1 MKTKSKNKKLRIALG
16 ICIPLII
23 IIAAALAV
31 VMKYGPTFGFYLV
44 PPSAERYGKDALAT
58 IGKNGIYSESYEWKS
73 TYEECLKMIENA
85 ESYEDTYP
93 AIKKALSVCGGKHS
107 MLMTKSESQDTT
119 ESYDEVLPTVS
130 LDGDI
135 AIIKLPDF
143 LVTAEDFLVTAE
155 AGQKY
160 AKVAEDFIHENRDK
174 IKGVVLDLRGNIGGD
189 MGPMATAVS
198 SLLPDGELVYYH
210 YRSYDIP
217 VTLKNGVVSNAGTGG
232 RSLYPEE
239 KLNVPVA
246 ILTDDMTASSGE
258 ALTLCF
264 RGLENTRTF
273 GAPTAGYTS
282 VNMLYNMYDGAQMY
296 LTVAFDK
303 ARTGEIFKETPIE
316 PDVATDSP
324 LEAALEWLRS

>member
-44 PPSAERYGKDALAT
+44 PPSAETYGKNALST
-58 IGKNGIYSESYEWKS
+58 IDKNGIFAGNDEWKS
-73 TYEECLKMIENA
+73 TYNECLKMIENA
-85 ESYEDTYP
+85 KSYDDTYD
-93 AIKKALSVCGGKHS
+93 AIRKALSVGGGKHS

-143 LVTAEDFLVTAE
+143 LGTAE

-174 IKGVVLDLRGNIGGD
+174 IKGVVLDLRGNTGGD

-210 YRSYDIP
+210 YRSYDVP

-232 RSLYPEE
+232 KSLYPEE

-264 RGLENTRTF
+264 RGLERTRTF

-324 LEAALEWLRS
+324 LEAALEWLRG

>member
-1 MKTKSKNKKLRIALG
+1 MKSNKRKSRKLRIALG
-16 ICIPLII
+16 ICIPLAL
-23 IIAAALAV
+23 IIAAALTVFA
-31 VMKYGPTFGFYLV
+31 KYGPDFGLYLV
-44 PPSAERYGKDALAT
+44 PPSAEDYGKDALAT
-58 IGKNGIYSESYEWKS
+58 IGKNGIYSGSDEWKS
-73 TYEECLKMIENA
+73 TYEECLKMIENV

-93 AIKKALSVCGGKHS
+93 AIKKALSVGGGKHS

-130 LDGDI
+130 LNGDI
-135 AIIKLPDF
+135 AVIKLPDF
-143 LVTAEDFLVTAE
+143 LGTAE
-155 AGQKY
+155 AGRKY

-174 IKGVVLDLRGNIGGD
+174 INGVVLDLRGNTGGD

-198 SLLPDGELVYYH
+198 SLLPDGELMYYH

-232 RSLYPEE
+232 KSLYPDE
-239 KLNVPVA
+239 KLKVPVA

-282 VNMLYNMYDGAQMY
+282 VNMLYNMYDGAQLY

-303 ARTGEIFKETPIE
+303 ARTGEIFKETSIE

>member
-16 ICIPLII
+16 ICIPFII

-44 PPSAERYGKDALAT
+44 PPSAETYGKNALST
-58 IGKNGIYSESYEWKS
+58 IDKNGIFAGNDEWRS
-73 TYEECLKMIENA
+73 TYNECLKMIENA
-85 ESYEDTYP
+85 KSYDDTYD
-93 AIKKALSVCGGKHS
+93 AIRKALSVGGGKHS

-143 LVTAEDFLVTAE
+143 LGTAE

-174 IKGVVLDLRGNIGGD
+174 IKGVVLDLRSNTGGD

-210 YRSYDIP
+210 YRSYDVP

-232 RSLYPEE
+232 KSLYPDE

-258 ALTLCF
+258 ALALCF

-303 ARTGEIFKETPIE
+303 ARTGEIFKETPIK

>member
-44 PPSAERYGKDALAT
+44 PPSAETYGKNALST
-58 IGKNGIYSESYEWKS
+58 IDKNGIFAGNDEWKS
-73 TYEECLKMIENA
+73 TYNECLKMIENA
-85 ESYEDTYP
+85 KSYDNTYD
-93 AIKKALSVCGGKHS
+93 AIRKALSVGGGKHS

-143 LVTAEDFLVTAE
+143 LGTAE

-174 IKGVVLDLRGNIGGD
+174 IKGVVLDLRGNTGGD

-210 YRSYDIP
+210 YRSYDVP

-232 RSLYPEE
+232 KSLYPEE

-303 ARTGEIFKETPIE
+303 ARTGEIFKETSIE

-324 LEAALEWLRS
+324 LEAALEWLRG

>member
-44 PPSAERYGKDALAT
+44 PPSAETYGKNALST
-58 IGKNGIYSESYEWKS
+58 IDKNGIFAGNDEWKS
-73 TYEECLKMIENA
+73 TYNECLKMIENA
-85 ESYEDTYP
+85 KSYDDTYD
-93 AIKKALSVCGGKHS
+93 AIRKALSVGGGKHS

-143 LVTAEDFLVTAE
+143 LGTAE

-174 IKGVVLDLRGNIGGD
+174 IKGVVLDLRGNTGGD

-210 YRSYDIP
+210 YRSYDVP

-232 RSLYPEE
+232 KSLYPEE

-273 GAPTAGYTS
+273 GTPTAGYTS

-303 ARTGEIFKETPIE
+303 ARTGEIFKETSIE

-324 LEAALEWLRS
+324 LEAALEWLRG

>member
-1 MKTKSKNKKLRIALG
+1 MKSNKRKSRKLRIALG
-16 ICIPLII
+16 ICIPLAL
-23 IIAAALAV
+23 IIAATLTVFA
-31 VMKYGPTFGFYLV
+31 KYGPDFGLYLV

-58 IGKNGIYSESYEWKS
+58 IGKNGIYSGSDEWKS

-107 MLMTKSESQDTT
+107 MLMTKSESQSTSD
-119 ESYDEVLPTVS
+119 SYDEVLPTVS

-143 LVTAEDFLVTAE
+143 LGTAE
-155 AGQKY
+155 AGRKY

-174 IKGVVLDLRGNIGGD
+174 IKGVVLDLRGNTGGD

-198 SLLPDGELVYYH
+198 SLLPDGELMYYH
-210 YRSYDIP
+210 YRSYDVP
-217 VTLKNGVVSNAGTGG
+217 VTLKDGVISNAGTDGK
-232 RSLYPEE
+232 SLYPDE
-239 KLNVPVA
+239 KLKVPVA

-264 RGLENTRTF
+264 RELENTRTF

-282 VNMLYNMYDGAQMY
+282 VNMLYSLYDGAQLY

-303 ARTGEIFKETPIE
+303 ARTGEVFEETRIVPN
-316 PDVATDSP
+316 VVTDSP
-324 LEAALEWLRS
+324 LEAALEWLGG

>member
-16 ICIPLII
+16 ICIPFII

-44 PPSAERYGKDALAT
+44 PPSAETYGKNALST
-58 IGKNGIYSESYEWKS
+58 IDKNGIFAGNDEWKS
-73 TYEECLKMIENA
+73 TYNECLKMIENA
-85 ESYEDTYP
+85 KSYDDTYD
-93 AIKKALSVCGGKHS
+93 AIRKALSVGGGKHS

-143 LVTAEDFLVTAE
+143 LGTAE

-174 IKGVVLDLRGNIGGD
+174 IKGVVLDLRGNTGGD

-210 YRSYDIP
+210 YRSYDVP

-232 RSLYPEE
+232 KSLYPDE

-258 ALTLCF
+258 ALALCF

-303 ARTGEIFKETPIE
+303 ARTGEIFKEKPIE

>member
-1 MKTKSKNKKLRIALG
+1 MKSNKRKSRKLRIALG
-16 ICIPLII
+16 ICIPLAL
-23 IIAAALAV
+23 IIAATLTVFA
-31 VMKYGPTFGFYLV
+31 KYGPDFGLYLV

-58 IGKNGIYSESYEWKS
+58 IGKNGIYSGSDEWKS

-107 MLMTKSESQDTT
+107 MLMTKSESQSTSD
-119 ESYDEVLPTVS
+119 SYDEVLPTVS

-143 LVTAEDFLVTAE
+143 LGTAE
-155 AGQKY
+155 AGRKY

-174 IKGVVLDLRGNIGGD
+174 VKGVVLDLRGNTGGD

-198 SLLPDGELVYYH
+198 SLLPDGELMYYH
-210 YRSYDIP
+210 YRSYDVP
-217 VTLKNGVVSNAGTGG
+217 VTLKDGVISNAGTGG
-232 RSLYPEE
+232 KSLYPDE
-239 KLNVPVA
+239 KLKVPVA

-282 VNMLYNMYDGAQMY
+282 VNMLYSLYDGAQLY

-303 ARTGEIFKETPIE
+303 ACTGEIFKETSIE
-316 PDVATDSP
+316 PDVATDFP

>member
-1 MKTKSKNKKLRIALG
+1 MKSNKRKSRKLRIALG
-16 ICIPLII
+16 ICIPLAL
-23 IIAAALAV
+23 IIAAALTV
-31 VMKYGPTFGFYLV
+31 VAKYGPDFGLYLV

-58 IGKNGIYSESYEWKS
+58 IGKNGIYSGSDEWKS

-93 AIKKALSVCGGKHS
+93 AVKKALSVGGGKHS

-130 LDGDI
+130 LNGDI
-135 AIIKLPDF
+135 AVIKLPDF
-143 LVTAEDFLVTAE
+143 LGTAE
-155 AGQKY
+155 AGRKY

-174 IKGVVLDLRGNIGGD
+174 INGVVLDLRGNTGGD

-198 SLLPDGELVYYH
+198 SLLPDGELMYYH
-210 YRSYDIP
+210 YRSYDVP
-217 VTLKNGVVSNAGTGG
+217 VTLKDGVISNAGTGG
-232 RSLYPEE
+232 KSLYPEE
-239 KLNVPVA
+239 KLNVPVV
-246 ILTDDMTASSGE
+246 ILTDGMTASSGE

-264 RGLENTRTF
+264 RGLENVKTF

-282 VNMLYNMYDGAQMY
+282 VNMLYSLYDGAQMY

-303 ARTGEIFKETPIE
+303 ARTGEVFEETRIE
-316 PDVATDSP
+316 PDVVTDSP
-324 LEAALEWLRS
+324 LEVALEWLRS

>member
-1 MKTKSKNKKLRIALG
+1 MKSNKRKSRKLRIALG
-16 ICIPLII
+16 ICIPLAL
-23 IIAAALAV
+23 IIAATLTV
-31 VMKYGPTFGFYLV
+31 VAKYGPDFGLYLV

-58 IGKNGIYSESYEWKS
+58 IGKNGIYSGSDEWKS

-107 MLMTKSESQDTT
+107 ILMTKSESQITSD
-119 ESYDEVLPTVS
+119 SYDEVLPTVS
-130 LDGDI
+130 LNGDI
-135 AIIKLPDF
+135 AVIKLPDF
-143 LVTAEDFLVTAE
+143 LGTAE
-155 AGQKY
+155 AGRKY

-174 IKGVVLDLRGNIGGD
+174 INGVVLDLRGNTGGD

-198 SLLPDGELVYYH
+198 SLLPDGELMYYH
-210 YRSYDIP
+210 YRSYDVP
-217 VTLKNGVVSNAGTGG
+217 VTLKDGVISNAGTGG
-232 RSLYPEE
+232 KSLYPDE
-239 KLNVPVA
+239 KLKVPVA

-264 RGLENTRTF
+264 RGLENVKTF

-282 VNMLYNMYDGAQMY
+282 VNMLYSLYDGAQMY

-303 ARTGEIFKETPIE
+303 ARTGEIFKETSIE

>member
-1 MKTKSKNKKLRIALG
+1 MKSKKIKSRKLRIALG
-16 ICIPLII
+16 ICIPLAL
-23 IIAAALAV
+23 IIAAALTV
-31 VMKYGPTFGFYLV
+31 VAKYGPDFGLYLV

-58 IGKNGIYSESYEWKS
+58 IGKNGIYSGSDEWKS

-107 MLMTKSESQDTT
+107 MLMTKSESQSTSD
-119 ESYDEVLPTVS
+119 SYDEVLPTVS
-130 LDGDI
+130 LNGDI
-135 AIIKLPDF
+135 AVIKLPDF
-143 LVTAEDFLVTAE
+143 LGTAE
-155 AGQKY
+155 AGRKY

-174 IKGVVLDLRGNIGGD
+174 IKGVVLDLRGNTGGD

-198 SLLPDGELVYYH
+198 SLLPDGELIYYH
-210 YRSYDIP
+210 YRSYDVP
-217 VTLKNGVVSNAGTGG
+217 VTLKDGVISNAGTGG
-232 RSLYPEE
+232 KSLYPEE
-239 KLNVPVA
+239 KLKVPVA

-264 RGLENTRTF
+264 RGLENVKTF

-303 ARTGEIFKETPIE
+303 ARTGEVFEETRIE
-316 PDVATDSP
+316 PDVVTDFP

>member
-1 MKTKSKNKKLRIALG
+1 M
-16 ICIPLII
+16 
-23 IIAAALAV
+23 
-31 VMKYGPTFGFYLV
+31 
-44 PPSAERYGKDALAT
+44 
-58 IGKNGIYSESYEWKS
+58 
-73 TYEECLKMIENA
+73 
-85 ESYEDTYP
+85 
-93 AIKKALSVCGGKHS
+93 
-107 MLMTKSESQDTT
+107 
-119 ESYDEVLPTVS
+119 
-130 LDGDI
+130 
-135 AIIKLPDF
+135 
-143 LVTAEDFLVTAE
+143 
-155 AGQKY
+155 
-160 AKVAEDFIHENRDK
+160 
-174 IKGVVLDLRGNIGGD
+174 LDLRGNTGGD

-210 YRSYDIP
+210 YRSYDVP

-232 RSLYPEE
+232 KSLYPDE

-246 ILTDDMTASSGE
+246 ILTDGMTASSGE

-303 ARTGEIFKETPIE
+303 ARTGEIFKETSIE

-324 LEAALEWLRS
+324 LEAALEWLRG

>member
-1 MKTKSKNKKLRIALG
+1 MKSNKRKSRKLRIALG
-16 ICIPLII
+16 ICIPLAL
-23 IIAAALAV
+23 IIAAALTV
-31 VMKYGPTFGFYLV
+31 VAKYGPDFGLYLV

-58 IGKNGIYSESYEWKS
+58 IGKNGIYSGSDEWKS

-93 AIKKALSVCGGKHS
+93 AVKKALSVGGGKHS

-143 LVTAEDFLVTAE
+143 LGTAE
-155 AGQKY
+155 AGRKY

-174 IKGVVLDLRGNIGGD
+174 IKGVVLDLRGNTGGD

-198 SLLPDGELVYYH
+198 SLLPDGELMYYH
-210 YRSYDIP
+210 YRSYDVP
-217 VTLKNGVVSNAGTGG
+217 VTLKDGVISNAGTGG
-232 RSLYPEE
+232 KSLYPDE
-239 KLNVPVA
+239 KLKVPVA

-264 RGLENTRTF
+264 RGLENVKTF

-282 VNMLYNMYDGAQMY
+282 VNMLYSLYDGAQMY

>member
-44 PPSAERYGKDALAT
+44 PPSAETYGKNALST
-58 IGKNGIYSESYEWKS
+58 IDKNGIFAGNDEWKS
-73 TYEECLKMIENA
+73 TYNECLKMIENA
-85 ESYEDTYP
+85 KSYDDTYD
-93 AIKKALSVCGGKHS
+93 AIRKALSVGGGKHS

-143 LVTAEDFLVTAE
+143 LGTAE

-174 IKGVVLDLRGNIGGD
+174 IKGVVLDLRGNTGGD

-232 RSLYPEE
+232 KSLYPDE

-303 ARTGEIFKETPIE
+303 ARTGEIFKETSIE

-324 LEAALEWLRS
+324 LEAALEWLRG

>member
-44 PPSAERYGKDALAT
+44 PPSAETYGKNALST
-58 IGKNGIYSESYEWKS
+58 IDKNGIFAGNDEWKS
-73 TYEECLKMIENA
+73 TYNECLKMIENA
-85 ESYEDTYP
+85 KSYDNTYD
-93 AIKKALSVCGGKHS
+93 AIRKALSVGGGKHS

-143 LVTAEDFLVTAE
+143 LGTAE

-174 IKGVVLDLRGNIGGD
+174 IKGVVLDLRGNTGGD

-210 YRSYDIP
+210 YRSYDVP

-232 RSLYPEE
+232 KSLYPEE

-324 LEAALEWLRS
+324 LEAALEWLRG

>member
-1 MKTKSKNKKLRIALG
+1 MKSNKRKSRKLRIALG
-16 ICIPLII
+16 ICIPLAL
-23 IIAAALAV
+23 IIAAALTV
-31 VMKYGPTFGFYLV
+31 VAKYGPDFGLYLV

-58 IGKNGIYSESYEWKS
+58 IGKNGIYSGSDEWKS

-93 AIKKALSVCGGKHS
+93 AIKKALSVGGGKHS

-130 LDGDI
+130 LSGDI
-135 AIIKLPDF
+135 AVIKLPDF
-143 LVTAEDFLVTAE
+143 LGTAE
-155 AGQKY
+155 AGRKY
-160 AKVAEDFIHENRDK
+160 AKVAEDFIHDNRDK
-174 IKGVVLDLRGNIGGD
+174 VKGVVLDLRGNTGGD

-198 SLLPDGELVYYH
+198 SLLPDGELMYYH
-210 YRSYDIP
+210 YRSYDVP
-217 VTLKNGVVSNAGTGG
+217 VTLKDGVISNAGTGG
-232 RSLYPEE
+232 KSLYPDE
-239 KLNVPVA
+239 KLKVPVA

-264 RGLENTRTF
+264 RGLENVKTF

-282 VNMLYNMYDGAQMY
+282 VNILYSLYDGAQLY

-303 ARTGEIFKETPIE
+303 ARTGEIFKETSIE

>member
-44 PPSAERYGKDALAT
+44 PPSAETYGKNALST
-58 IGKNGIYSESYEWKS
+58 IDKNGIFAGNDEWKS
-73 TYEECLKMIENA
+73 TYNECLKMIENA
-85 ESYEDTYP
+85 KSYDDTYD
-93 AIKKALSVCGGKHS
+93 AIRKALSVGGGKHS

-143 LVTAEDFLVTAE
+143 LGTAE

-174 IKGVVLDLRGNIGGD
+174 IKGVVLDLRGNTGGD

-210 YRSYDIP
+210 YRSYDVP

-232 RSLYPEE
+232 KSLYPEE

-316 PDVATDSP
+316 PDGATGSP
-324 LEAALEWLRS
+324 LEAALEWLRG

>member
-1 MKTKSKNKKLRIALG
+1 M
-16 ICIPLII
+16 
-23 IIAAALAV
+23 
-31 VMKYGPTFGFYLV
+31 
-44 PPSAERYGKDALAT
+44 
-58 IGKNGIYSESYEWKS
+58 
-73 TYEECLKMIENA
+73 
-85 ESYEDTYP
+85 
-93 AIKKALSVCGGKHS
+93 
-107 MLMTKSESQDTT
+107 
-119 ESYDEVLPTVS
+119 
-130 LDGDI
+130 
-135 AIIKLPDF
+135 
-143 LVTAEDFLVTAE
+143 
-155 AGQKY
+155 
-160 AKVAEDFIHENRDK
+160 
-174 IKGVVLDLRGNIGGD
+174 LDLRGNTGGD

-210 YRSYDIP
+210 YRSYDVP

-258 ALTLCF
+258 ALMLCF

-303 ARTGEIFKETPIE
+303 ARTGEIFKETSIE
-316 PDVATDSP
+316 PDVATGSP

>member
-1 MKTKSKNKKLRIALG
+1 MKSKKIKSRKLRIALG
-16 ICIPLII
+16 ICIPLAL
-23 IIAAALAV
+23 IIAAALTV
-31 VMKYGPTFGFYLV
+31 VAKYGPDFGLYLV

-58 IGKNGIYSESYEWKS
+58 IGKNGIYSGSDEWKS

-107 MLMTKSESQDTT
+107 MLMTKSESQSTSD
-119 ESYDEVLPTVS
+119 SYDEVLPTVS
-130 LDGDI
+130 LNGDI
-135 AIIKLPDF
+135 AVIKLPDF
-143 LVTAEDFLVTAE
+143 LGTAE
-155 AGQKY
+155 AGRKY

-174 IKGVVLDLRGNIGGD
+174 IKGVVLDLRGNTGGD

-198 SLLPDGELVYYH
+198 SLLPDGELMYYH
-210 YRSYDIP
+210 YRSYDVP
-217 VTLKNGVVSNAGTGG
+217 VTLKDGVISNAGTGG
-232 RSLYPEE
+232 KSLYPDE
-239 KLNVPVA
+239 KLKVPVA

-264 RGLENTRTF
+264 RGLENVKTF

-282 VNMLYNMYDGAQMY
+282 VNMLYSLYDGAQMY

-303 ARTGEIFKETPIE
+303 ARTGEIFKETSIE

>member
-1 MKTKSKNKKLRIALG
+1 MKSNKRKSRKLRIALG
-16 ICIPLII
+16 ICIPLAL
-23 IIAAALAV
+23 IIAAALTVFA
-31 VMKYGPTFGFYLV
+31 KYGPDFGLYLV

-58 IGKNGIYSESYEWKS
+58 IGKNGIYSGSDEWKS

-107 MLMTKSESQDTT
+107 MLMTKSESQSTSD
-119 ESYDEVLPTVS
+119 SYDEVLPTVS
-130 LDGDI
+130 LNGDI
-135 AIIKLPDF
+135 AVIKLPDF
-143 LVTAEDFLVTAE
+143 LGTAE
-155 AGQKY
+155 AGRKY

-174 IKGVVLDLRGNIGGD
+174 VKGVVLDLRGNTGGD

-198 SLLPDGELVYYH
+198 SLLPDGELMYYH
-210 YRSYDIP
+210 YRSYDVP
-217 VTLKNGVVSNAGTGG
+217 VTLKDGVISNAGTGG
-232 RSLYPEE
+232 KSLYPDE
-239 KLNVPVA
+239 KLKVPVA
-246 ILTDDMTASSGE
+246 ILTDGMTASSGE

-264 RGLENTRTF
+264 RGLENVKTF

-282 VNMLYNMYDGAQMY
+282 VNMLYSLYDGAQMY

-303 ARTGEIFKETPIE
+303 AHTGEIFKETSIE

>member
-16 ICIPLII
+16 ICIPFII

-44 PPSAERYGKDALAT
+44 PPSAETYGKNALST
-58 IGKNGIYSESYEWKS
+58 IDKNGIFAGNDEWKS
-73 TYEECLKMIENA
+73 TYNECLKMIENA
-85 ESYEDTYP
+85 KSYDDTYD
-93 AIKKALSVCGGKHS
+93 AIRKALSVGGGKHS

-143 LVTAEDFLVTAE
+143 LGTAE

-174 IKGVVLDLRGNIGGD
+174 IKGVVLDLRGNTGGD

-210 YRSYDIP
+210 YRSYDVP

-232 RSLYPEE
+232 KSLYPEE

-258 ALTLCF
+258 ALALCF

-303 ARTGEIFKETPIE
+303 ARTGEIFKEKPIE

>member
-1 MKTKSKNKKLRIALG
+1 MKSNKRKSRKLRIALG
-16 ICIPLII
+16 ICIPLAL
-23 IIAAALAV
+23 IIAAALTVFA
-31 VMKYGPTFGFYLV
+31 KYGPDFGLYLV

-58 IGKNGIYSESYEWKS
+58 IGKNGIYSGSDEWKS

-107 MLMTKSESQDTT
+107 MLMTKSESQSTSD
-119 ESYDEVLPTVS
+119 SYDEVLPTVS

-143 LVTAEDFLVTAE
+143 LGTAE
-155 AGQKY
+155 AGRKY
-160 AKVAEDFIHENRDK
+160 AKIAEDFIHENRDK
-174 IKGVVLDLRGNIGGD
+174 INGVVLDLRGNTGGD

-198 SLLPDGELVYYH
+198 SLLPDSELMYYH
-210 YRSYDIP
+210 YRSYDVP
-217 VTLKNGVVSNAGTGG
+217 VTLKDGVISNAGTGG
-232 RSLYPEE
+232 KSLYPDE
-239 KLNVPVA
+239 KLKVPVA
-246 ILTDDMTASSGE
+246 ILTDGMTASSGE

-264 RGLENTRTF
+264 RGLENVKTF

-282 VNMLYNMYDGAQMY
+282 VNMLYSLYDGAQLY

-303 ARTGEIFKETPIE
+303 ARAGEVFEETRIV
-316 PDVATDSP
+316 PDVVTDSP
-324 LEAALEWLRS
+324 LEAALEWLGG

>member
-1 MKTKSKNKKLRIALG
+1 MKSNKRKSRKLRIALG
-16 ICIPLII
+16 ICIPLAL
-23 IIAAALAV
+23 IIAATLTVFA
-31 VMKYGPTFGFYLV
+31 KYGPDFGLYLV

-58 IGKNGIYSESYEWKS
+58 IGKNGIYSGSDEWKS

-107 MLMTKSESQDTT
+107 MLMTKSESQSTSD
-119 ESYDEVLPTVS
+119 SYDEVLPTVS

-143 LVTAEDFLVTAE
+143 LGTAE
-155 AGQKY
+155 AGRKY

-174 IKGVVLDLRGNIGGD
+174 IKGVVLDLRGNTGGD

-198 SLLPDGELVYYH
+198 SLLPDGELMYYH
-210 YRSYDIP
+210 YRSYDVP
-217 VTLKNGVVSNAGTGG
+217 VTLKDGVISNAGTGG
-232 RSLYPEE
+232 KSLYPDE
-239 KLNVPVA
+239 KLKVPVA

-264 RGLENTRTF
+264 RGLENVKTF

-282 VNMLYNMYDGAQMY
+282 VNMLYSLYDGAQMY

-303 ARTGEIFKETPIE
+303 ARTGEIFKETSIE

>member
-1 MKTKSKNKKLRIALG
+1 MKSNKRKSRKLRIALG
-16 ICIPLII
+16 ICIPLAL
-23 IIAAALAV
+23 IIAAALTVFA
-31 VMKYGPTFGFYLV
+31 KYEPDFGLYLV

-58 IGKNGIYSESYEWKS
+58 IGKNGIYSGSDDWKS

-85 ESYEDTYP
+85 KSYEDTYP

-107 MLMTKSESQDTT
+107 ILMTKSESQSTSD
-119 ESYDEVLPTVS
+119 SYDEVLPTVS
-130 LDGDI
+130 LNGDI
-135 AIIKLPDF
+135 AVIKLPDF
-143 LVTAEDFLVTAE
+143 LGTAE
-155 AGQKY
+155 AGRKY

-174 IKGVVLDLRGNIGGD
+174 INGVVLDLRGNTGGD

-198 SLLPDGELVYYH
+198 SLLPDGELMYYH
-210 YRSYDIP
+210 YRSYDVP
-217 VTLKNGVVSNAGTGG
+217 VTLKDGVISNAGTGG
-232 RSLYPEE
+232 KSLYPDE
-239 KLNVPVA
+239 KLKVPVA

-264 RGLENTRTF
+264 RGLENVKTF

-282 VNMLYNMYDGAQMY
+282 VNMLYSLYDGAQMY

-303 ARTGEIFKETPIE
+303 ARTGEIFKETSIE

>member
-1 MKTKSKNKKLRIALG
+1 MKSNKRKNRKLRIALG
-16 ICIPLII
+16 ICIPLAL
-23 IIAAALAV
+23 IIAAALTV
-31 VMKYGPTFGFYLV
+31 VAKYGPDFGLYLV

-58 IGKNGIYSESYEWKS
+58 IGKNGIYSGSDEWKS

-107 MLMTKSESQDTT
+107 MLMTKSESQSTSD
-119 ESYDEVLPTVS
+119 SYDEVLPTVS
-130 LDGDI
+130 LNGDI
-135 AIIKLPDF
+135 AVIKLPDF
-143 LVTAEDFLVTAE
+143 LGTAE
-155 AGQKY
+155 AGRKY

-174 IKGVVLDLRGNIGGD
+174 IKGVVLDLRGNTGGD

-198 SLLPDGELVYYH
+198 SLLPDGELMYYH
-210 YRSYDIP
+210 YCSYDVP
-217 VTLKNGVVSNAGTGG
+217 VTLKDGVISNAGTGG
-232 RSLYPEE
+232 KSLYPDE
-239 KLNVPVA
+239 KLKVPVA
-246 ILTDDMTASSGE
+246 ILADDMTASSGE

-264 RGLENTRTF
+264 RGLEKVKTF

-282 VNMLYNMYDGAQMY
+282 VNMLYSLYDGAQLY

-303 ARTGEIFKETPIE
+303 ARTGEIFKETSIE

>member
-1 MKTKSKNKKLRIALG
+1 MKSNKRKSRKLRIALG
-16 ICIPLII
+16 ICIPLAL
-23 IIAAALAV
+23 IIAAALTV
-31 VMKYGPTFGFYLV
+31 VTKYGPDFGLYLV

-58 IGKNGIYSESYEWKS
+58 IGKNGIYSGSDEWKS
-73 TYEECLKMIENA
+73 TYEECLKTIENA

-93 AIKKALSVCGGKHS
+93 AIKKALSVGGGKHS

-130 LDGDI
+130 LNGDI
-135 AIIKLPDF
+135 AVIKLPDF
-143 LVTAEDFLVTAE
+143 LGTAE
-155 AGQKY
+155 AGRKY

-174 IKGVVLDLRGNIGGD
+174 INGVVLDLRGNTGGD

-198 SLLPDGELVYYH
+198 SLLPDGELMYYH
-210 YRSYDIP
+210 YRSYDVP
-217 VTLKNGVVSNAGTGG
+217 VTLKDGVISNAGTGG
-232 RSLYPEE
+232 KSLYPDE
-239 KLNVPVA
+239 KLKVPVA
-246 ILTDDMTASSGE
+246 ILTDGMTASSGE

-264 RGLENTRTF
+264 RGLENVKTF

-282 VNMLYNMYDGAQMY
+282 VNMLYSLYDGAQMY

-303 ARTGEIFKETPIE
+303 ARTGEVFEETRIE
-316 PDVATDSP
+316 PDVVTDSP

>member
-44 PPSAERYGKDALAT
+44 PPSAETYGKNALST
-58 IGKNGIYSESYEWKS
+58 IDKNGIFAGNDEWKS
-73 TYEECLKMIENA
+73 TYNECLKMIENA
-85 ESYEDTYP
+85 KSYDDTYD
-93 AIKKALSVCGGKHS
+93 AIRKALSVGGGKHS

-143 LVTAEDFLVTAE
+143 LGTAE

-174 IKGVVLDLRGNIGGD
+174 IKGVVLDLRGNTGGD

-210 YRSYDIP
+210 YLSYDVP

-232 RSLYPEE
+232 KSLYPDE

-303 ARTGEIFKETPIE
+303 ARTGEIFKETSIE

-324 LEAALEWLRS
+324 LEAALEWLRG

>member
-1 MKTKSKNKKLRIALG
+1 MKSNKRKSRKLRIALG
-16 ICIPLII
+16 ICIPLAL
-23 IIAAALAV
+23 IIAAALTV
-31 VMKYGPTFGFYLV
+31 VAKYGPDFGLYLV

-58 IGKNGIYSESYEWKS
+58 IGKNGIYSGSDEWKS
-73 TYEECLKMIENA
+73 TYKECLKMIENA

-107 MLMTKSESQDTT
+107 MLMTKSESQSTSD
-119 ESYDEVLPTVS
+119 SYDEVLPTVS
-130 LDGDI
+130 LNGDI
-135 AIIKLPDF
+135 AVIKLPDF
-143 LVTAEDFLVTAE
+143 LGTAE
-155 AGQKY
+155 AGRKY

-174 IKGVVLDLRGNIGGD
+174 IKGVVLDLRGNTGGD

-198 SLLPDGELVYYH
+198 SLLPDGELMYYH
-210 YRSYDIP
+210 YRSYDVP
-217 VTLKNGVVSNAGTGG
+217 VTLKDGVISNAGTGG
-232 RSLYPEE
+232 KSLYPEE

-264 RGLENTRTF
+264 RGLENVKTF

-282 VNMLYNMYDGAQMY
+282 VNMLYSLYDGAQLY

-303 ARTGEIFKETPIE
+303 ARTGEVFEETRIVPN
-316 PDVATDSP
+316 VVTDSP
-324 LEAALEWLRS
+324 LEAALEWLGG

>member
-44 PPSAERYGKDALAT
+44 PPSAETYGKNALST
-58 IGKNGIYSESYEWKS
+58 IDKNGIFAGNDEWKS
-73 TYEECLKMIENA
+73 TYNECLKMIENA
-85 ESYEDTYP
+85 KSYDDTYD
-93 AIKKALSVCGGKHS
+93 AIRKALSVGGGKHS

-143 LVTAEDFLVTAE
+143 LGTAE

-174 IKGVVLDLRGNIGGD
+174 IKGVVLDLRGNTGGD

-210 YRSYDIP
+210 YRSYDVP

-232 RSLYPEE
+232 KSLYPEE

-324 LEAALEWLRS
+324 LEAALEWLRG

>member
-31 VMKYGPTFGFYLV
+31 VIKYGPTFGFYLV
-44 PPSAERYGKDALAT
+44 PPSAETYGKNALST
-58 IGKNGIYSESYEWKS
+58 IDKNGIFAGNDEWKN
-73 TYEECLKMIENA
+73 TYNECLKMIENA
-85 ESYEDTYP
+85 KNYDDTYD
-93 AIKKALSVCGGKHS
+93 AIRKALSVGGGKHS

-143 LVTAEDFLVTAE
+143 LGTAE

-174 IKGVVLDLRGNIGGD
+174 IKGVVLDLRGNTGGD

-232 RSLYPEE
+232 KSLYPEE

-264 RGLENTRTF
+264 RGLERTRTF

-303 ARTGEIFKETPIE
+303 ARTGEIFKETSIE

-324 LEAALEWLRS
+324 LEAALEWLRG

>member
-44 PPSAERYGKDALAT
+44 PPSAETYGKNALST
-58 IGKNGIYSESYEWKS
+58 IDKNGIFAGNDEWKS
-73 TYEECLKMIENA
+73 TYNECLKMIENA
-85 ESYEDTYP
+85 KSYDDTYD
-93 AIKKALSVCGGKHS
+93 AIRKALSVGGGKHS

-143 LVTAEDFLVTAE
+143 LGTAE

-174 IKGVVLDLRGNIGGD
+174 IKGVVLDLRGNTGGD

-210 YRSYDIP
+210 YRSYDVP
-217 VTLKNGVVSNAGTGG
+217 VTLKNRVVSNAGTGG
-232 RSLYPEE
+232 KSLYPDE

-303 ARTGEIFKETPIE
+303 ARTGEIFKETSIE

-324 LEAALEWLRS
+324 LEAALEWLRG

>member
-44 PPSAERYGKDALAT
+44 PPSAETYGKNALST
-58 IGKNGIYSESYEWKS
+58 IDKNGIFAGNDEWKS
-73 TYEECLKMIENA
+73 TYNECLKMIEIAKN
-85 ESYEDTYP
+85 YDDTYD
-93 AIKKALSVCGGKHS
+93 AIKKALSVGGGKHS

-143 LVTAEDFLVTAE
+143 LGTAE

-174 IKGVVLDLRGNIGGD
+174 IKGVVLDLRGNTGGD

-232 RSLYPEE
+232 KSLYPDE

-324 LEAALEWLRS
+324 LEAAIEWLRG

>member
-1 MKTKSKNKKLRIALG
+1 MKSNKRKSRKLRIALG
-16 ICIPLII
+16 ICIPLAL
-23 IIAAALAV
+23 IIAAALTVFA
-31 VMKYGPTFGFYLV
+31 KYGPDLGLYLV

-58 IGKNGIYSESYEWKS
+58 IGKNGIYSGSDEWKS

-107 MLMTKSESQDTT
+107 MLMTKSESQSTSD
-119 ESYDEVLPTVS
+119 SYDEVLPTVS
-130 LDGDI
+130 LNGDI
-135 AIIKLPDF
+135 AVIKLPDF
-143 LVTAEDFLVTAE
+143 LGTAE

-174 IKGVVLDLRGNIGGD
+174 IKGVVLDLRGNTGGD

-198 SLLPDGELVYYH
+198 SLLPDGELMYYH
-210 YRSYDIP
+210 YRSYDVP
-217 VTLKNGVVSNAGTGG
+217 VTLKDGVISNAGTGG
-232 RSLYPEE
+232 KSLYPDE
-239 KLNVPVA
+239 KLKVPVA
-246 ILTDDMTASSGE
+246 ILTDGMTASSGE

-264 RGLENTRTF
+264 RGLEKVKTF

-282 VNMLYNMYDGAQMY
+282 VNMLYSLYDGAQLY

-303 ARTGEIFKETPIE
+303 ARTGEIFKETSIE

>member
-1 MKTKSKNKKLRIALG
+1 MKSNKRKSRKLRIALG
-16 ICIPLII
+16 ICIPLAL
-23 IIAAALAV
+23 IIAATLTV
-31 VMKYGPTFGFYLV
+31 VAKYGPDFGLYLV

-58 IGKNGIYSESYEWKS
+58 IGKNGIYSGSDEWKS

-107 MLMTKSESQDTT
+107 ILMTKSESQSTSD
-119 ESYDEVLPTVS
+119 SYDEVLPTVS
-130 LDGDI
+130 LNGDI
-135 AIIKLPDF
+135 AVIKLPDF
-143 LVTAEDFLVTAE
+143 LGTAE
-155 AGQKY
+155 AGRKY

-174 IKGVVLDLRGNIGGD
+174 INGVVLDLRGNTGGD

-198 SLLPDGELVYYH
+198 SLLPDGELMYYH
-210 YRSYDIP
+210 YRSYDVP
-217 VTLKNGVVSNAGTGG
+217 VTLKDGVISNAGTGG
-232 RSLYPEE
+232 KSLYPDE
-239 KLNVPVA
+239 KLKVPVA
-246 ILTDDMTASSGE
+246 ILTDGMTASSGE

-264 RGLENTRTF
+264 RGLENVKTF

-282 VNMLYNMYDGAQMY
+282 VNILYSLYDGAQMY

-303 ARTGEIFKETPIE
+303 ARTGEIFKETSIE

>member
-31 VMKYGPTFGFYLV
+31 VIKYGPTFGFYLV
-44 PPSAERYGKDALAT
+44 PPSAETYGKNALST
-58 IGKNGIYSESYEWKS
+58 IDKNGIFAGNNEWKS
-73 TYEECLKMIENA
+73 TYNECLKMIENA
-85 ESYEDTYP
+85 KSYDDTYD
-93 AIKKALSVCGGKHS
+93 AIRKALSVGGGKHS

-143 LVTAEDFLVTAE
+143 LGTAE

-174 IKGVVLDLRGNIGGD
+174 IKGVVLDLRGNTGGD

-232 RSLYPEE
+232 KSLYPEE

-324 LEAALEWLRS
+324 LEAALEWLRG

>member
-44 PPSAERYGKDALAT
+44 PPSAETYGKNALST
-58 IGKNGIYSESYEWKS
+58 IDKNGIFAGNDEWKS
-73 TYEECLKMIENA
+73 TYNECLKMIENA
-85 ESYEDTYP
+85 KSYDDTYD
-93 AIKKALSVCGGKHS
+93 AIRKALSVGGGKHS

-143 LVTAEDFLVTAE
+143 LGTAE

-174 IKGVVLDLRGNIGGD
+174 IKGVVLDLRGNTGGD

-232 RSLYPEE
+232 KSLYPDE

-264 RGLENTRTF
+264 RGLERTRTF
-273 GAPTAGYTS
+273 GTPTAGYTS

-324 LEAALEWLRS
+324 LEAAIEWLRG

>member
-44 PPSAERYGKDALAT
+44 PPSAETYGKNALST
-58 IGKNGIYSESYEWKS
+58 IDKNGIFAGNDEWKS
-73 TYEECLKMIENA
+73 TYNECLKMIENA
-85 ESYEDTYP
+85 KNYDDTYD
-93 AIKKALSVCGGKHS
+93 AIRKALSVGGGKHS

-135 AIIKLPDF
+135 AIIKPPDF
-143 LVTAEDFLVTAE
+143 LGTAE

-174 IKGVVLDLRGNIGGD
+174 IKGVVLDLRGNTGGD

-232 RSLYPEE
+232 KSLYPDE

-303 ARTGEIFKETPIE
+303 ARTGEIFKETSIE

-324 LEAALEWLRS
+324 LEAALEWLRG

>member
-1 MKTKSKNKKLRIALG
+1 MKSNKRKSRKLRIALG
-16 ICIPLII
+16 ICIPLAL
-23 IIAAALAV
+23 IIAAALTVFA
-31 VMKYGPTFGFYLV
+31 KYGPDFGLYLV

-58 IGKNGIYSESYEWKS
+58 IGKNGIYSGSDEWKS

-107 MLMTKSESQDTT
+107 MLMTKSESQSTSD
-119 ESYDEVLPTVS
+119 SYDEVLPTVS
-130 LDGDI
+130 LNGDI
-135 AIIKLPDF
+135 AVIKLPDF
-143 LVTAEDFLVTAE
+143 LGTAE
-155 AGQKY
+155 AGRKY

-174 IKGVVLDLRGNIGGD
+174 IKGVVLDLRGNTGGD

-198 SLLPDGELVYYH
+198 SLLPDGELMYYH
-210 YRSYDIP
+210 YRSYDVP
-217 VTLKNGVVSNAGTGG
+217 VTLKDGVISNTGTGG
-232 RSLYPEE
+232 KSLYPDE
-239 KLNVPVA
+239 KLKVPVA
-246 ILTDDMTASSGE
+246 ILTDGMTASSGE

-264 RGLENTRTF
+264 RGLENVKTF

-282 VNMLYNMYDGAQMY
+282 VNMLYSLYDGAQMY

-303 ARTGEIFKETPIE
+303 ARTGEIFKETSIE

>member
-58 IGKNGIYSESYEWKS
+58 IGKNGIYSGSDEWKS

-107 MLMTKSESQDTT
+107 MLMTKSESQSTSD
-119 ESYDEVLPTVS
+119 SYDEVLPTVS
-130 LDGDI
+130 LNGDI
-135 AIIKLPDF
+135 AVIKLPDF
-143 LVTAEDFLVTAE
+143 LGTAE
-155 AGQKY
+155 AGRKY

-174 IKGVVLDLRGNIGGD
+174 INGVVLDLRGNTGGD

-198 SLLPDGELVYYH
+198 SLLPDGELMYYH
-210 YRSYDIP
+210 YRSYDVP
-217 VTLKNGVVSNAGTGG
+217 VTLKDGVISNAGTGG
-232 RSLYPEE
+232 KSLYPDE
-239 KLNVPVA
+239 KLKVPVA
-246 ILTDDMTASSGE
+246 ILTDGMTASSGE

-264 RGLENTRTF
+264 RGLENVKTF

-282 VNMLYNMYDGAQMY
+282 VNMLYSLYDGAQMY

-303 ARTGEIFKETPIE
+303 ARTGEIFKETSIE